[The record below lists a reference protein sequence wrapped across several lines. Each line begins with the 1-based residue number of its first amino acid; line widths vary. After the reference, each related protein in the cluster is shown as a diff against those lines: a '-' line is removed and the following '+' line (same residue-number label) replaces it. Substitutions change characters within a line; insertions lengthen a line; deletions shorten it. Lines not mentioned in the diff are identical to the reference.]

1 MAVGMVSALSR
12 LELII
17 KLKNDMIPITLDKGM
32 AASSKGTT
40 RKMENRKAYARLG
53 YTKMESTELV
63 EKLNLLLANYS
74 VHYQKLR
81 NFHWNVKGP
90 DFFDIHEKFEAQYND
105 AKLAIDDIAERIR
118 VFGHTPY
125 STMRE
130 FLEHSEIKESGTD
143 LRGHEMVGEIIKDY
157 ELLLEYMYGVLEVA
171 LDAADSGTEDMV
183 KGFVKQIE
191 TNHWMMTAFN
201 FSENKT

>member
-1 MAVGMVSALSR
+1 M
-12 LELII
+12 
-17 KLKNDMIPITLDKGM
+17 KPITLDKGI
-32 AASSKGTT
+32 ATPTAESNNKDAKT
-40 RKMENRKAYARLG
+40 KKPYARLG
-53 YTKMESTELV
+53 HTKMETAELV

-90 DFFDIHEKFEAQYND
+90 DFFDIHEKFEEQYND

-130 FLEHSEIKESGTD
+130 FLDHAEIKESGTD
-143 LRGHEMVGEIIKDY
+143 LSAHEMVSEIIKDY
-157 ELLLEYMYGVLEVA
+157 ERLLVHLYEVIEVA
-171 LDAADSGTEDMV
+171 LDMSDSGTEDMM
-183 KGFVKQIE
+183 KDFVKKIE

-201 FSENKT
+201 FSEQ